1 MHKILSYRSVAS
13 FLFIATF
20 FVFVLAQRY
29 TRKNSRGGEGRNT
42 VQRMFPK
49 DSVNPFMAD
58 KVSPEPAVIT
68 VQ

>member
-1 MHKILSYRSVAS
+1 MQKILSYRSIAT

-29 TRKNSRGGEGRNT
+29 TRKNSLESGSRNT
-42 VQRMFPK
+42 VQSIFPK
-49 DSVNPFMAD
+49 DSANPVMAE
-58 KVSPEPAVIT
+58 KEAPQPAVIT